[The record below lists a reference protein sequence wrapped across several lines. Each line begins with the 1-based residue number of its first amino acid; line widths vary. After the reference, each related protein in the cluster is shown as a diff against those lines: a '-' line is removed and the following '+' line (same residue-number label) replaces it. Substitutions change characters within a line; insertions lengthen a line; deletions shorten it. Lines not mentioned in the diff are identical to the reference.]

1 MIKQL
6 LYFAYGSNLLEQRLT
21 NRVGKV
27 TVYGTYV
34 LQDYELYITPVG
46 WADIRPK
53 KDSTVEGVLY
63 ILTPFQ
69 FSILDRYEACYIK
82 EYFTVNDILT
92 GVYTYHPSLSTEFP
106 NRLAAPEYIDCIIS
120 GAINFGLEDTAEK
133 MIKYKEALLV
143 RKKKSKRLKA
153 K

>member
-53 KDSTVEGVLY
+53 KGSKVEGVLY

-69 FSILDRYEACYIK
+69 FAILDRYELCYIK

-92 GVYTYHPSLSTEFP
+92 SVYIYHPSLSSDIP
-106 NRLAAPEYIDCIIS
+106 NRLPNPEYLDCIIL
-120 GAINFGLEDTAEK
+120 GAMNFGLEDTAEK
-133 MIKYKEALLV
+133 MTKYKKDFLV
-143 RKKKSKRLKA
+143 KTKKSKKV